1 MMENRPKQQRL
12 FQDDEDSDTD
22 QEPLYPFTISDEDS
36 WLRRHYLEF
45 LNSLYKGP
53 DREIESPLWQDVVE
67 ALVIILIC
75 SAGTAFLVGFILLV
89 VSSEPGDRIRTETV
103 NWILKLAAMSGA
115 VFGMGFCFFSKYKY
129 ESSKSEAEHKDE
141 K

>member
-1 MMENRPKQQRL
+1 MMENRPKQRL

-22 QEPLYPFTISDEDS
+22 QELLYTISDEDS

-53 DREIESPLWQDVVE
+53 DREIESPLWHDVVG
-67 ALVIILIC
+67 ALVRILIC
-75 SAGTAFLVGFILLV
+75 SAGTAFLVGFILLLE
-89 VSSEPGDRIRTETV
+89 SSEGTRIRTETV

-115 VFGMGFCFFSKYKY
+115 VFGAGSHFFAKYRY
-129 ESSKSEAEHKDE
+129 DSSKSVAEDKDE
-141 K
+141 E

>member
-22 QEPLYPFTISDEDS
+22 QETLFAISDEDS

-45 LNSLYKGP
+45 LNSAYKGP
-53 DREIESPLWQDVVE
+53 DREIESPLWHDVVW
-67 ALVIILIC
+67 AIVIILIC

-115 VFGMGFCFFSKYKY
+115 VFGVGFCFFAKYKY
-129 ESSKSEAEHKDE
+129 ESSKSEAEDKDE
-141 K
+141 E